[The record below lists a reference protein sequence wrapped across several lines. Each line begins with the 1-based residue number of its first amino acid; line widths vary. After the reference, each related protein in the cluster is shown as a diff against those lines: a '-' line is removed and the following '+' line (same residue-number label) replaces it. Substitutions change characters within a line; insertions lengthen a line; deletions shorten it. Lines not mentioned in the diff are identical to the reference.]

1 MNICLYGASSD
12 SIAKV
17 YINPTEE
24 LGAKIAEMG
33 HTLIYGGGAAGL
45 MGAAARGAYSRGGE
59 IIGIVPS
66 FLNVD
71 GILFNNCTDLIF
83 TETMRQRKELMEKK
97 ADAFIMT
104 PGGVGTFD
112 EFFEILTL
120 KQLGRHSKP
129 IAVFNINGYFDNLIS
144 QLESAVHKQFMT
156 PEALGLF
163 YSTDRADKLLD
174 YLENG
179 VNAPAKAKIYKNLNS
194 ETYKNGE

>member
-1 MNICLYGASSD
+1 MNICLYGASS
-12 SIAKV
+12 SAIAKAYV
-17 YINPTEE
+17 NPTEE
-24 LGAKIAEMG
+24 LGAKIAERG

-59 IIGIVPS
+59 IIGVVPS

-71 GILFNNCTDLIF
+71 GILFDNCTELIF
-83 TETMRQRKELMEKK
+83 TETMRERKALMEQKS
-97 ADAFIMT
+97 DAFIMT

-129 IAVFNINGYFDNLIS
+129 IAIFNVNGYFDSLIS
-144 QLESAVHKQFMT
+144 QLENAVHKQFMN
-156 PEALGLF
+156 PETFELF
-163 YSTDRADKLLD
+163 ISTDRADRLLD

-179 VNAPAKAKIYKNLNS
+179 VSSPTEARIFKNL
-194 ETYKNGE
+194 K

>member
-1 MNICLYGASSD
+1 MNICLYGASSS

-24 LGAKIAEMG
+24 LGAKIAERG
-33 HTLIYGGGAAGL
+33 HALIYGGGAAGL

-59 IIGIVPS
+59 IIGVVPS

-71 GILFNNCTDLIF
+71 GILFDNCTELIF
-83 TETMRQRKELMEKK
+83 TETMRERKELMEQK

-129 IAVFNINGYFDNLIS
+129 IAVFNINGYFDELIA

-163 YSTDRADKLLD
+163 YPTDRADRLLD
-174 YLENG
+174 YLESG
-179 VNAPAKAKIYKNLNS
+179 VNSPSEAKIFKNLN
-194 ETYKNGE
+194 

>member
-1 MNICLYGASSD
+1 MNICLYGASSNA
-12 SIAKV
+12 IAKS

-24 LGAKIAEMG
+24 LGTKIAERG

-45 MGAAARGAYSRGGE
+45 MGAAARGAYSQSGK

-71 GILFNNCTDLIF
+71 GILFDNCDEMIF
-83 TETMRQRKELMEKK
+83 TETMRERKQLLEEKS
-97 ADAFIMT
+97 DAFIVT

-129 IAVFNINGYFDNLIS
+129 IAVFNINGYFDSLIE
-144 QLESAVHKQFMT
+144 QLKNAVRKQFMN
-156 PEALGLF
+156 PESFELCF
-163 YSTDRADKLLD
+163 FTDNADKLIN
-174 YLENG
+174 YLEYA
-179 VNAPAKAKIYKNLNS
+179 VSEPEQAKIYKDL
-194 ETYKNGE
+194 K

>member
-1 MNICLYGASSD
+1 MNICLYGASSNA
-12 SIAKV
+12 IAKS

-24 LGAKIAEMG
+24 LGAKIAERG

-45 MGAAARGAYSRGGE
+45 MGAAARGVYSRGGK

-71 GILFNNCTDLIF
+71 GILFDKCDEMIF
-83 TETMRQRKELMEKK
+83 TETMRERKQLMEER

-120 KQLGRHSKP
+120 KQLGRHSNP
-129 IAVFNINGYFDNLIS
+129 IAVFNINGYFNSLIE
-144 QLESAVHKQFMT
+144 QLKNAVHKQFMN
-156 PEALGLF
+156 PEAFELCMF
-163 YSTDRADKLLD
+163 TDNADKLIN
-174 YLENG
+174 YIEQS
-179 VNAPAKAKIYKNLNS
+179 VSKPEQSKVYKSL
-194 ETYKNGE
+194 K

>member
-1 MNICLYGASSD
+1 MNICLYGASSNAIVK
-12 SIAKV
+12 S

-24 LGAKIAEMG
+24 LGAKIAERG

-45 MGAAARGAYSRGGE
+45 MGAAARGAYSQGGK

-71 GILFNNCTDLIF
+71 GILFDNCDEMIF
-83 TETMRQRKELMEKK
+83 TETMRERKQLLEEKS
-97 ADAFIMT
+97 DAFIVT

-129 IAVFNINGYFDNLIS
+129 IAVFNINGYFDSLVE
-144 QLESAVHKQFMT
+144 QLKNAVHKQFMN
-156 PEALGLF
+156 PESFELF
-163 YSTDRADKLLD
+163 MFTDSANKLIN
-174 YLENG
+174 YIEYA
-179 VNAPAKAKIYKNLNS
+179 VKEPEQAKIYKDL
-194 ETYKNGE
+194 K

>member
-1 MNICLYGASSD
+1 MNICLYGASS
-12 SIAKV
+12 SAIAKAYV
-17 YINPTEE
+17 NPTEE
-24 LGAKIAEMG
+24 LGAKIAERG

-59 IIGIVPS
+59 IIGVVPS

-71 GILFNNCTDLIF
+71 GVLFDNCTELIF
-83 TETMRQRKELMEKK
+83 TETMRERKALMEQKS
-97 ADAFIMT
+97 DAFIMT

-129 IAVFNINGYFDNLIS
+129 IAVFNVNGYFDSLIA
-144 QLESAVHKQFMT
+144 QLENAVHKQFIN
-156 PEALGLF
+156 PEIFELF
-163 YSTDRADKLLD
+163 ISTDRADRLLD

-179 VNAPAKAKIYKNLNS
+179 VSSPTEARIFKNL
-194 ETYKNGE
+194 K

>member
-1 MNICLYGASSD
+1 MNICLYGASSNA
-12 SIAKV
+12 IAKS
-17 YINPTEE
+17 YTNPTEE
-24 LGAKIAEMG
+24 LGAKIAERG

-45 MGAAARGAYSRGGE
+45 MGAAARGVYSRGGK

-71 GILFNNCTDLIF
+71 GILFDKCDEMIF
-83 TETMRQRKELMEKK
+83 TETMRERKQLMEER

-129 IAVFNINGYFDNLIS
+129 IAAFNINGYFNSLIE
-144 QLESAVHKQFMT
+144 QLKNAVHKQFMN
-156 PEALGLF
+156 PEAFELCMF
-163 YSTDRADKLLD
+163 TDNADKLIN
-174 YLENG
+174 YIEQS
-179 VNAPAKAKIYKNLNS
+179 VSKPEQSKVYKSL
-194 ETYKNGE
+194 K

>member
-1 MNICLYGASSD
+1 MNICLYGASSNA
-12 SIAKV
+12 IAKS

-24 LGAKIAEMG
+24 LGAKIAERG

-45 MGAAARGAYSRGGE
+45 MGAAARGVYSRGGK

-71 GILFNNCTDLIF
+71 GILFDKCDEMIF
-83 TETMRQRKELMEKK
+83 TETMRERKQLMEER

-129 IAVFNINGYFDNLIS
+129 IAVFNINGYFNSLIE
-144 QLESAVHKQFMT
+144 QLKNAVHKQFMN
-156 PEALGLF
+156 PEAFELCMF
-163 YSTDRADKLLD
+163 TDSADKLIN
-174 YLENG
+174 YIEQS
-179 VNAPAKAKIYKNLNS
+179 VNKPEQSKVYKSL
-194 ETYKNGE
+194 K

>member
-1 MNICLYGASSD
+1 MNICLYGASSNA
-12 SIAKV
+12 IAKS

-24 LGAKIAEMG
+24 LGAKIAERG

-45 MGAAARGAYSRGGE
+45 MGAAARGVYSRGGK

-71 GILFNNCTDLIF
+71 GILFDKCDEMIF
-83 TETMRQRKELMEKK
+83 TETMRERKQLMEER

-129 IAVFNINGYFDNLIS
+129 IAVFNINGYFNSLIE
-144 QLESAVHKQFMT
+144 QLKNAVHKQFMN
-156 PEALGLF
+156 PEAFELCMF
-163 YSTDRADKLLD
+163 TDNADKLIN
-174 YLENG
+174 YIEQS
-179 VNAPAKAKIYKNLNS
+179 VNEPEQSKVYKSL
-194 ETYKNGE
+194 K

>member
-1 MNICLYGASSD
+1 MNICLYGASSNA
-12 SIAKV
+12 IAKS

-24 LGAKIAEMG
+24 LGTKIAERG

-45 MGAAARGAYSRGGE
+45 MGAAARGAYSQGGK

-71 GILFNNCTDLIF
+71 GILFDNCDEMIF
-83 TETMRQRKELMEKK
+83 TETMRERKQLMEEKS
-97 ADAFIMT
+97 DAFIVT

-129 IAVFNINGYFDNLIS
+129 IAVFNINGYFDSLIE
-144 QLESAVHKQFMT
+144 QLKNAVHKQFMN
-156 PEALGLF
+156 PESFELCF
-163 YSTDRADKLLD
+163 FTDNADKLIN
-174 YLENG
+174 YIEYAANE
-179 VNAPAKAKIYKNLNS
+179 PEQAKIYKDL
-194 ETYKNGE
+194 K

>member
-1 MNICLYGASSD
+1 MNICLYGASS
-12 SIAKV
+12 SAIAKAYV
-17 YINPTEE
+17 NPTEE
-24 LGAKIAEMG
+24 LGAKIAERG

-59 IIGIVPS
+59 IIGVVPS

-71 GILFNNCTDLIF
+71 GILFDNCTELIF
-83 TETMRQRKELMEKK
+83 TETMRERKALMEQKS
-97 ADAFIMT
+97 DAFIMT

-129 IAVFNINGYFDNLIS
+129 IAIFNINGYFDSLIA
-144 QLESAVHKQFMT
+144 QLENAVHKQFMN
-156 PEALGLF
+156 PEIFELF
-163 YSTDRADKLLD
+163 ISTDRADKLLD

-179 VNAPAKAKIYKNLNS
+179 VSSPTEARIFKNL
-194 ETYKNGE
+194 K